1 MKTVSLKHARSVC
14 IATAF
19 LFLFIATLAVPHTQS
34 TAQIANRQMNR
45 KTALLVFAVSTESWP
60 EANLD
65 PLVMV
70 EGGKFKY
77 PFDDSKDEE
86 QKRFIADFLDEG
98 RKYHLTF
105 GGAEVGT
112 LTIKGSSIGCMSLHA
127 TGTLDSDAQSSKR
140 IRNENA
146 ALATNSDAF
155 AHRGIARRALTAQER
170 AAMMNL
176 AKNTFRQHRAGARLL
191 SKMKV
196 NDLTAIKVEDGSK
209 SILVGSFTIPQVRQL
224 FLIVESA
231 GQDYRVAVANY
242 EVSKED
248 PVYQIGKETLVDH
261 LDLDGDGV
269 SEIITTIAGFDAYGY
284 QIYKRQRGRW
294 RNIYQS
300 GGDAC

>member
-1 MKTVSLKHARSVC
+1 MPSHSVLLFFTVSSE
-14 IATAF
+14 
-19 LFLFIATLAVPHTQS
+19 
-34 TAQIANRQMNR
+34 N
-45 KTALLVFAVSTESWP
+45 WP
-60 EANLD
+60 EANID

-70 EGGKFKY
+70 ENGKFKY

-86 QKRFIADFLDEG
+86 QKRFAAEFFNEG

-112 LTIKGSSIGCMSLHA
+112 LTVKGSDVGCMSLHGK
-127 TGTLDSDAQSSKR
+127 GTLETDAESSKR
-140 IRNENA
+140 IRAQNS

-155 AHRGIARRALTAQER
+155 AHRSIERRALTVEER
-170 AAMMNL
+170 TSVLNL
-176 AKNTFRQHRAGARLL
+176 AKSAFRQHGAVARLL

-196 NDLTAIKVEDGSK
+196 NNLTAIEVDDVGKTTL
-209 SILVGSFTIPQVRQL
+209 IGSFTIPEVRQL
-224 FLIVESA
+224 FLIVERA
-231 GQDYRVAVANY
+231 GNGYRVAVANY

-248 PVYQIGKETLVDH
+248 PVYQIGKESLVDH

-284 QIYKRQRGRW
+284 NIYKRQRGRW
-294 RNIYQS
+294 RRIYSS

>member
-1 MKTVSLKHARSVC
+1 MKTVSTTRATRFCALALLTCLLLALSLKPSQGVAQTARREGGRS
-14 IATAF
+14 
-19 LFLFIATLAVPHTQS
+19 
-34 TAQIANRQMNR
+34 
-45 KTALLVFAVSTESWP
+45 ALLVFTVSTENWP
-60 EANLD
+60 EANAD

-70 EGGKFKY
+70 KGGKFEY
-77 PFDDSKDEE
+77 PFDDSKEEE
-86 QKRFIADFLDEG
+86 QKRFASNFLDEG

-112 LTIKGSSIGCMSLHA
+112 LTIKGNGVGCMSLHA
-127 TGTLDSDAQSSKR
+127 AGTLDADAESSKR
-140 IRNENA
+140 IRA
-146 ALATNSDAF
+146 QGSALATNSDAF
-155 AHRGIARRALTAQER
+155 AHRSIARRSLTTQER
-170 AAMMNL
+170 ASMLKL
-176 AKNTFRQHRAGARLL
+176 AKNTFRQHGAVAGLL

-196 NDLTAIKVEDGSK
+196 NNLTAIEVDNGGKTTL
-209 SILVGSFTIPQVRQL
+209 IGSFTIPEVRQL

-231 GQDYRVAVANY
+231 GKGYRIALANY

-248 PVYQIGKETLVDH
+248 PVYQIGKENLVDH

-294 RNIYQS
+294 HRIYSS